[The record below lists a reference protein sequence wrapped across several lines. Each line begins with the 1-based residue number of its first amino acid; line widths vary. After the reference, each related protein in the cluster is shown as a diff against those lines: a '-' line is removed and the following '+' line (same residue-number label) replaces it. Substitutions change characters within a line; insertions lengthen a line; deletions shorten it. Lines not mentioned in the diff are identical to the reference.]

1 MRALNS
7 KQKELLIKEIGSN
20 KNIYMYEDL
29 SMEVKEQLDNLNDF
43 ETIIE
48 EVNRF
53 LWDYNTQKE
62 LAKRISKIKML

>member
-1 MRALNS
+1 VRALNS
-7 KQKELLIKEIGSN
+7 KQKEVLIKEIGSN
-20 KNIYMYEDL
+20 KGIYMYEDL
-29 SMEVKEQLDNLNDF
+29 SMEVKEQLDSLNDF

>member
-1 MRALNS
+1 VRALNS
-7 KQKELLIKEIGSN
+7 KQKEVLIKEIGSN

-29 SMEVKEQLDNLNDF
+29 SMEVKEQLDSLNDF

>member
-29 SMEVKEQLDNLNDF
+29 SMEVKKQLDNLNDF

-62 LAKRISKIKML
+62 LAKRISKIKIL

>member
-1 MRALNS
+1 VRALNS

-20 KNIYMYEDL
+20 KGIYMYEDL
-29 SMEVKEQLDNLNDF
+29 SDRIKNELERLNDF
-43 ETIIE
+43 ETLIE

>member
-1 MRALNS
+1 VRALNS

>member
-7 KQKELLIKEIGSN
+7 KQKEVLIKEIGSN
-20 KNIYMYEDL
+20 KGIYMYEDL

>member
-1 MRALNS
+1 VRALNS
-7 KQKELLIKEIGSN
+7 KQKEVLIKEIGSN

-29 SMEVKEQLDNLNDF
+29 SMEVKKQLDNLNDF

>member
-7 KQKELLIKEIGSN
+7 KQKEVLIKEIGSN

-62 LAKRISKIKML
+62 LAKRISKMKML

>member
-7 KQKELLIKEIGSN
+7 KQKEVLIKEIGSN
-20 KNIYMYEDL
+20 KGIYMYEDL
-29 SMEVKEQLDNLNDF
+29 SMEVKEQLDSLNDF

>member
-1 MRALNS
+1 VRALNS
-7 KQKELLIKEIGSN
+7 KQKEVLIKEIGSN
-20 KNIYMYEDL
+20 KGIYMYEDL

>member
-7 KQKELLIKEIGSN
+7 KQKEVLIKEIGSN

>member
-1 MRALNS
+1 VRALNS
-7 KQKELLIKEIGSN
+7 KQKEVLIKEIGSN

-62 LAKRISKIKML
+62 LAKRISKMKML

>member
-7 KQKELLIKEIGSN
+7 KQKEVLIKEIGSN

-29 SMEVKEQLDNLNDF
+29 SMEVKKQLDNLNDF

>member
-1 MRALNS
+1 VRALNS
-7 KQKELLIKEIGSN
+7 KQKEVLIKEIGSN

>member
-29 SMEVKEQLDNLNDF
+29 SMEVKEQLDSLNDF

>member
-1 MRALNS
+1 VRALNS

-20 KNIYMYEDL
+20 KGIYMYEDL

>member
-7 KQKELLIKEIGSN
+7 KQKEVLIKEIGSN

-43 ETIIE
+43 ETIID